1 MPKVLT
7 RRVSSSTFEGLIIP
21 LRLYRIC
28 RPDLTFIRDFLK
40 QAEADS
46 KKDAAG
52 KEKAAH

>member
-7 RRVSSSTFEGLIIP
+7 RRVSSSTFE
-21 LRLYRIC
+21 
-28 RPDLTFIRDFLK
+28 RPIMVYASIGIAEQDLTFIRDFLK
-40 QAEADS
+40 QAEADG